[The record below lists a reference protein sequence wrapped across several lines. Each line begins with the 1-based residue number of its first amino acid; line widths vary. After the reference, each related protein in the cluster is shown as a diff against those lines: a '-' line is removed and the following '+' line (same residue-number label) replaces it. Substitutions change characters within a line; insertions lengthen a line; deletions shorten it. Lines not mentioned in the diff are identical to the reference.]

1 MIVNQRLAGKVAV
14 ITGAGQGLGEAIAL
28 RLARE
33 GAAVMVNDLNP
44 DTVRRSA
51 EAVRAAGGRAAT
63 FAGNVTDETVVQELM
78 AHAVAELGALDIL
91 VNNAGI
97 TRDKLL
103 KDLTLADWDAVLD
116 LNLRATFLCAKFATP
131 HMVAKKWGRVINMS
145 SRAHLG
151 NKGQTNYSASKAGV
165 IGFSRSLAL
174 ELGKFAIT
182 VNCIAPGVIATPG
195 VTSLP
200 HYQTLV
206 DRVAPTLPIPRL
218 GRPEDVAGV
227 AAFLASDDA
236 EYVTGEVIH
245 VSGGRYGS

>member
-1 MIVNQRLAGKVAV
+1 MTRLDGRVAV
-14 ITGAGQGLGEAIAL
+14 VTGAGQGLGEAIAL
-28 RLARE
+28 RFARE
-33 GAAVMVNDLNP
+33 GARLMLNDLNEE
-44 DTVRRSA
+44 TAGRTA
-51 EAVRAAGGRAAT
+51 ERIRAAGGT
-63 FAGNVTDETVVQELM
+63 TQVVAGSVTDEAVVQELM
-78 AHAVAELGALDIL
+78 ERAVKDLGGIGIL

-103 KDLTLADWDAVLD
+103 RDMTFADWHAVVD
-116 LNLRATFLCAKFATP
+116 LNLGGTFLCCKYATP
-131 HMVAKKWGRVINMS
+131 AMVAAKWGRVINMS

-151 NKGQTNYSASKAGV
+151 NKGQVNYSASKAGV
-165 IGFSRSLAL
+165 IGLSRSLAL
-174 ELGKFAIT
+174 ELGKFGVT
-182 VNCIAPGVIATPG
+182 VNCIAPGIVATPG

-236 EYVTGEVIH
+236 EYVTGETIH
-245 VSGGRYGS
+245 VSGGRYG

>member
-1 MIVNQRLAGKVAV
+1 MKLSGKVAV
-14 ITGAGQGLGEAIAL
+14 VTGAGQGLGEAIAV
-28 RLARE
+28 RFARE
-33 GAAVMVNDLNP
+33 GAAVMINDFNP
-44 DTVRRSA
+44 ETAARTA
-51 EAVRAAGGRAAT
+51 EQVRAAGARAAVT
-63 FAGNVTDETVVQELM
+63 VGSVTDEALVKEM
-78 AHAVAELGALDIL
+78 MERAAKELGGLGIL

-103 KDLTLADWDAVLD
+103 RDLTVDDWDAVIN
-116 LNLRATFLCAKFATP
+116 LNLRGTFLCSKYATP
-131 HMVAKKWGRVINMS
+131 HMVAAKWGRVINMS

-165 IGFSRSLAL
+165 IGFTRSLSM
-174 ELGKFAIT
+174 EVGKFGIT
-182 VNCIAPGVIATPG
+182 ANCIAPGVIATPG

-200 HYQTLV
+200 HYQSLV

-218 GRPEDVAGV
+218 GKPDDVAGV

-236 EYVTGEVIH
+236 EYVTGETIH

>member
-1 MIVNQRLAGKVAV
+1 V
-14 ITGAGQGLGEAIAL
+14 TGAGQGLGEAIAV
-28 RLARE
+28 RFARE
-33 GAAVMVNDLNP
+33 GAAGIVVNDLN
-44 DTVRRSA
+44 A
-51 EAVRAAGGRAAT
+51 ETAGKTAELVKQAGSRALVIAGS
-63 FAGNVTDETVVQELM
+63 VTDEAFVADMMER
-78 AHAVAELGALDIL
+78 AVKELGSIDIL

-103 KDLTLADWDAVLD
+103 RDMTVADFDVVVN
-116 LNLRATFLCAKFATP
+116 LNLRGTFLCCKYGTP
-131 HMVAKKWGRVINMS
+131 PMVAKKWGRVINMS

-165 IGFSRSLAL
+165 IGLTRSLAL
-174 ELGKFAIT
+174 ELGKFGVT
-182 VNCIAPGVIATPG
+182 CNCIAPGVIATPG

-200 HYQTLV
+200 HYQNLV

-218 GRPEDVAGV
+218 GKPEDVAGV

-236 EYVTGEVIH
+236 EYVTAETIH

>member
-1 MIVNQRLAGKVAV
+1 MKLSGKVAV
-14 ITGAGQGLGEAIAL
+14 VTGAGQGLGEAIAV
-28 RLARE
+28 RFARE
-33 GAAVMVNDLNP
+33 GAAVMVNDYN
-44 DTVRRSA
+44 A
-51 EAVRAAGGRAAT
+51 ETAARTAEQVRAAGGRAAVT
-63 FAGNVTDETVVQELM
+63 VGSVTDEALVKVMMERTVK
-78 AHAVAELGALDIL
+78 ELGGLGIL

-103 KDLTLADWDAVLD
+103 RDLTVEDWDAVIN
-116 LNLRATFLCAKFATP
+116 LNLRGTFLCSKYATP
-131 HMVAKKWGRVINMS
+131 HMVSARWGRVINMS

-165 IGFSRSLAL
+165 IGFSRSLSM
-174 ELGKFAIT
+174 EVGKFGIT

-200 HYQTLV
+200 HYQSLV

-218 GRPEDVAGV
+218 GKPEDVAGV

-236 EYVTGEVIH
+236 EYVTGETIH